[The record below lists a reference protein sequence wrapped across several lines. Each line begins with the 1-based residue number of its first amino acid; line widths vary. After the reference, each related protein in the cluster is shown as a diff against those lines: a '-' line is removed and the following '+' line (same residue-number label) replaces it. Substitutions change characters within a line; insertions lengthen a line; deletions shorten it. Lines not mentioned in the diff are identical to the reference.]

1 METVVFNR
9 IWTRSGD
16 VWFPKAKCQA
26 ILETMFHLQTI
37 CHFWFIKSG
46 NRLMDLGSCSCM
58 FLPII
63 FSQKIV
69 TLVES
74 IVTIVTLMYLQMNQN
89 LYIFN
94 VFQLS
99 DSIQIFPKDSDTFF
113 SARADAVI
121 WWEKEPTHC
130 QRDWEDLVKVYGAGK
145 TSPTNHWK
153 CWSSPLSN
161 TSFQKIY
168 P

>member
-1 METVVFNR
+1 
-9 IWTRSGD
+9 
-16 VWFPKAKCQA
+16 
-26 ILETMFHLQTI
+26 
-37 CHFWFIKSG
+37 
-46 NRLMDLGSCSCM
+46 MDLGSCSCM

-121 WWEKEPTHC
+121 
-130 QRDWEDLVKVYGAGK
+130 
-145 TSPTNHWK
+145 
-153 CWSSPLSN
+153 
-161 TSFQKIY
+161 
-168 P
+168 